1 MFDEAR
7 DEANKFRWIE
17 SEKAGYDLGESAVRV
32 WAARHWPA
40 FVRARVLE
48 HLTGQRFWVELG
60 RGDFGLLPRTFPD
73 HADLVR
79 EIVARFAAGADNLT
93 VISWAVNTGQPTRTV
108 ADILHAIDINQRRV
122 PCPFPEDDADPP
134 HIVQG

>member
-7 DEANKFRWIE
+7 EEANRFRWLE
-17 SEKAGYDLGESAVRV
+17 SEKAGYDLGESAVRA
-32 WAARHWPA
+32 WAARHWPG

-48 HLTGQRFWVELG
+48 HLTGQRFWVELD

-93 VISWAVNTGQPTRTV
+93 IISWAVATGQPTRAV
-108 ADILHAIDINQRRV
+108 ADILQAIDINQRQL
-122 PCPFPEDDADPP
+122 PFPEEADPP
-134 HIVQG
+134 HIVHG